1 MTAGSAYQGD
11 QKDTVS
17 EPARSGWL
25 AFAGAFLLIA
35 GVMNVIWGISA
46 ITKNDLFHE
55 GSLLWRQLT
64 FWGWLGLITGI
75 AQAVTGGAL
84 LMRKAIAGLVAML
97 LAMLGILLHFL
108 ALGAYPIWSV
118 ILIVANA
125 LVIYA
130 VTAGAD
136 ELD

>member
-1 MTAGSAYQGD
+1 MAAGSAYQGD
-11 QKDTVS
+11 PKDTVS
-17 EPARSGWL
+17 EPARSGWIT
-25 AFAGAFLLIA
+25 FAGAFLALA
-35 GVMNVIWGISA
+35 GVMNAIWGLSA
-46 ITKNDLFHE
+46 ITNNDLFHE

-64 FWGWLGLITGI
+64 FWGWLGLLTGV

-84 LMRKAIAGLVAML
+84 LMRKAIAGLLAVL